1 MCAVKVRDLLID
13 RMPEWSGSGL
23 QKRRRPHPSLPAR
36 GQGYRIWLRPPGCA
50 SWRNIVACHSGRASR
65 VLPGEREPESSNQSG
80 SYIHAGRGLPGRQP
94 ICDSPP
100 QKSRRREG
108 RVGSG
113 FQAPVARAERHR
125 SSKSADAGSNPAW
138 SSTRSGGPVPDTWV
152 TVYSGDMGNTFA
164 PKGFSRGSRAFPA
177 EGIRAGKTLTWPNCG
192 LLVVPGSLRAC
203 C

>member
-1 MCAVKVRDLLID
+1 MCAVQVRDLLID

-100 QKSRRREG
+100 QKSRGG
-108 RVGSG
+108 RVGWALVSRL
-113 FQAPVARAERHR
+113 QWLERKGTDLLNR
-125 SSKSADAGSNPAW
+125 LMPSQGVLANP
-138 SSTRSGGPVPDTWV
+138 R
-152 TVYSGDMGNTFA
+152 TVLIHLDNLIEPCCFVRPNTA
-164 PKGFSRGSRAFPA
+164 LCYRVG
-177 EGIRAGKTLTWPNCG
+177 
-192 LLVVPGSLRAC
+192 
-203 C
+203 